1 LSRLRAALSLNPL
14 DKAIATKVDEATRS
28 LVSALRVCDEARPT
42 DALTR
47 RGVSRTRQDLLRALG
62 ALTVVRRITSPYD
75 VGDSESTAPAPRRE
89 RRPVPSPEVA
99 EEKGEG

>member
-1 LSRLRAALSLNPL
+1 MSRLRAALSLNPL
-14 DKAIATKVDEATRS
+14 DKAIATKVEEATRS

-62 ALTVVRRITSPYD
+62 ALTAVRRIASPYE
-75 VGDSESTAPAPRRE
+75 VTVSESTAPLQRRE
-89 RRPVPSPEVA
+89 QRPVPSPEVA
-99 EEKGEG
+99 EKKGEG